1 VFPRRITTDRRLLP
15 VLLAT
20 AAMWLMHTAA
30 AQQESAA
37 ASRAEAMALEQ
48 KGMVAE
54 AEQIWD
60 QLAKANSRDAEAFA
74 HLGLLEARQERY
86 ENAIVNYRQAMA
98 INGDLPGL
106 QMNLGLALFKAAQFP
121 DAIASF
127 SAELKKH
134 PDDPRLMILL
144 GMAHYGL
151 KDYLVAVPYLR
162 QAADR
167 DPQNASILLTLA
179 QSCLWSKQYQCVV
192 DAYRQML
199 ALHAESAEADLLAAE
214 ALDEMQ
220 DSAGAEKALRAAILA
235 DGNVPNAHF
244 ALGYVLWARGAWG
257 EAANEF
263 QEELKIDPQHGKA
276 RVYLADSWVRQ
287 NEFSKAKT
295 EIETFGDSEKADPI
309 ALMDLGSI
317 NAHEQRFEDAAGQL
331 IQAADSD
338 PGNAEPHRQ
347 LAHLYQSMGKTGEAK
362 RELEKAARM
371 ARSKRRSLQEILDSL
386 ETPAR

>member
-1 VFPRRITTDRRLLP
+1 VFPRRIKTDRRLLP
-15 VLLAT
+15 VLA
-20 AAMWLMHTAA
+20 AAGAMWLIQTVA
-30 AQQESAA
+30 AQQENAA

-60 QLAKANSRDAEAFA
+60 QLAKANSHDAEAFA

-98 INGDLPGL
+98 IDGNLPGL

-121 DAIASF
+121 DAIVSF

-167 DPQNASILLTLA
+167 DPQNASIRLTLA

-192 DAYRQML
+192 DAYEQML

-235 DGNVPNAHF
+235 DANVQNAHF
-244 ALGYVLWARGAWG
+244 ALGYLLWARGDWR
-257 EAANEF
+257 EAADQF
-263 QEELKIDPQHGKA
+263 QDELKNDPQQGKA

-287 NEFSKAKT
+287 NAFSKAKA
-295 EIETFGDSEKADPI
+295 EMETLGGSEKADPI
-309 ALMDLGSI
+309 ALMDMGTI
-317 NAHEQRFEDAAGQL
+317 YAHEKRFEDAAGQFL
-331 IQAADSD
+331 QAAESD
-338 PGNAEPHRQ
+338 PENAEPHRQ
-347 LAHLYQSMGKTGEAK
+347 LANLYQSIGKTDEAK
-362 RELEKAARM
+362 RELEKTARM

-386 ETPAR
+386 ETPVR